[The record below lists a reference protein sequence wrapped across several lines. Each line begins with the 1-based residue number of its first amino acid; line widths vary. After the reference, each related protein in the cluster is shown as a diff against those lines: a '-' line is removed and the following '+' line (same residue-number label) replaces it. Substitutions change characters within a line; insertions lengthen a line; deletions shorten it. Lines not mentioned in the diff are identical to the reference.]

1 MPITFD
7 HAQSSIAQL
16 VKHFHT
22 NLALFHAP
30 TYKEAQA
37 RQEFIDRMFVYLGWD
52 VYNEERAAPQYREV
66 EVEPTQDVEG
76 EKRAPDYVFRI
87 GSERKFFVEA
97 KKPGVSIKSDAR
109 PAYQVRRYAWSAK
122 LPLSLLTDFEEL
134 AVYDCRTRPSAKD
147 QPSVARINFYTFEQ
161 YPDRWREIWD
171 VFSREAVRGG
181 SFDQYVEQAKGKR
194 GTATVDAEFLKEIEG
209 WREALARNLALRNP
223 QLSIDELND
232 AVQRTI
238 DRIIFLRMAEDRGI
252 EAADRLRQLILT
264 PGPSPIVGEGNIYAG
279 LLHLFQQADAKYNS
293 GLFDF
298 AADRLTGQLIVDD
311 KVLKPI
317 IADLYYPNPYEFSV
331 MPAEILGNVYEQFL
345 GKVIRLTASHQAKVE
360 EKPEVK
366 KAGGV
371 YYTPAYIVDYIVK
384 QTVGQQIEGKTPR
397 QLETVRVLDM
407 ACGSGSFLLGAY
419 QFLLDYYLK
428 WYLEHEPQKHP
439 KALTKIGDAW
449 RLTTAERKRILLA
462 HIYGVD
468 IDRQA
473 VEVTKLSLLLK
484 VLEGENEQSLQMEL
498 FARERALPNLDRN
511 IKCGNSLIGPDY
523 FDGQLLPDPEE
534 YRRVNPFDW
543 QSEFPQVFD
552 PLPSPPPSNEKQ
564 MRSTG
569 EGAVTPPPVRYA
581 SHRTGGGWE
590 GGFDCIIGNPPYIRI
605 QTMKEWAPLEVEA
618 YKQLYTSA
626 SAGNYDI
633 YVVFVEKALSLLNQH
648 GKLGYILPHKFFNAQ
663 YGATLRGLIAQG
675 QHLSHVV
682 HFGDQQVFAGATTYT
697 CLMFLD
703 KAKAETCHFVKAA
716 DLAAWRTSGAA
727 QAGDIPAERITAAEW
742 NFTFGADAMLFE
754 RLEQMP
760 TKLGDIA
767 ERMAQGIRTSA
778 NEVYVLDLV
787 SEEAKFI
794 TAYSKQL
801 DREVSLERTAVSLF
815 LQGKEIKPYDI
826 RYSGKVVII
835 PYRYEDGKVR
845 FITEPE
851 MRRTFPRTLVYLAEN
866 KSYLQNR
873 EHGRMHG
880 ADWYAYVYP
889 KNIDV
894 MQSAKILVPDI
905 ADRASFAIDDSG
917 RYAFTSGYGITLKPD
932 VPESAKYILG
942 LLNSN
947 TLDFYLKRISTT
959 MRGGFFRYFTQ
970 FLTQLPIR
978 PIDFA
983 NAADKARHD
992 RLVALVDKMLALHR
1006 QLPAAHTA
1014 HDRDLIQRQIDATD
1028 RAIDALVYELYGLTA
1043 EEIRIVEGK

>member
-1 MPITFD
+1 MSLTFNL
-7 HAQSSIAQL
+7 AQTSINQL
-16 VKHFHT
+16 VKHFQT
-22 NLALFHAP
+22 NLALFRAP

-66 EVEPTQDVEG
+66 EVEPSQDVEG

-97 KKPGVSIKSDAR
+97 KKPGVLIKSDAR

-134 AVYDCRTRPSAKD
+134 AVYDCRTRPFAKD
-147 QPSVARINFYTFEQ
+147 QPSVARINFYTFDQ
-161 YPDRWREIWD
+161 YPDRWREIWE

-209 WREALARNLALRNP
+209 WREALARNLALRNAW
-223 QLSIDELND
+223 LSIDELND

-252 EAADRLRQLILT
+252 EATDRLK
-264 PGPSPIVGEGNIYAG
+264 SAAEHNNIYAE
-279 LLHLFQQADAKYNS
+279 LLRLFQQADAKYNS

-298 AADRLTGQLIVDD
+298 AADQLTAKLSIDD

-345 GKVIRLTASHQAKVE
+345 GKVIRLTAAHQAKVE

-384 QTVGQQIEGKTPR
+384 QTVGKVIDGKSPR
-397 QLETVRVLDM
+397 QLESVRVLDM

-439 KALTKIGDAW
+439 KAVTKIGEAW

-523 FDGQLLPDPEE
+523 FDGQLMPDPEE

-543 QSEFPQVFD
+543 RSEFPQVFG
-552 PLPSPPPSNEKQ
+552 PPSNSPRSPKA
-564 MRSTG
+564 RTGGAPAPSPVDSFSSTG
-569 EGAVTPPPVRYA
+569 EGW
-581 SHRTGGGWE
+581 GGGQ
-590 GGFDCIIGNPPYIRI
+590 GFDVIIGNPPYIRI

-618 YKQLYTSA
+618 YKQLCTSA

-663 YGATLRGLIAQG
+663 YGAALRGLIAQG

-716 DLAAWRTSGAA
+716 DLAAWRISDTA

-742 NFTFGADAMLFE
+742 NFATGEGAALFE
-754 RLEQMP
+754 RLSKMKPQ
-760 TKLGDIA
+760 LGDLARIFQGLVTGA
-767 ERMAQGIRTSA
+767 DKVFVLAQSEHAKKSLVEVVDQEGTSWM
-778 NEVYVLDLV
+778 
-787 SEEAKFI
+787 
-794 TAYSKQL
+794 
-801 DREVSLERTAVSLF
+801 LERYILKPFIYGSTVATYERPSMKHWIVF
-815 LQGKEIKPYDI
+815 PYDVQG
-826 RYSGKVVII
+826 GKATLI
-835 PYRYEDGKVR
+835 PAKTMAADYPRAWEYLKHYGQALRGREGGKWNH
-845 FITEPE
+845 E
-851 MRRTFPRTLVYLAEN
+851 
-866 KSYLQNR
+866 Q
-873 EHGRMHG
+873 
-880 ADWYAYVYP
+880 WYAFGRTQNLTQMNDP
-889 KNIDV
+889 KLIV
-894 MQSAKILVPDI
+894 QVISPY
-905 ADRASFAIDDSG
+905 G
-917 RYAFTSGYGITLKPD
+917 RYAYDETGIYFTGGGNGPYYGVRWLASD
-932 VPESAKYILG
+932 NAESLHYLQAVLSSR
-942 LLNSN
+942 LL
-947 TLDFYLKRISTT
+947 DWYLRRVSSPF
-959 MRGGFFRYFTQ
+959 RGGYWSYGKRFIE
-970 FLTQLPIR
+970 QLPIR
-978 PIDFA
+978 TIDFTD
-983 NAADKARHD
+983 AADKTRHD
-992 RLVALVDKMLALHR
+992 RMVALVDKMLALHQ

-1028 RAIDALVYELYGLTA
+1028 RAIDALVYELYGLTE
-1043 EEIRIVEGK
+1043 EEIKIVEE

>member
-7 HAQSSIAQL
+7 RAQTSIAQL
-16 VKHFHT
+16 AAHFKT
-22 NLALFHAP
+22 NQALYHAP

-37 RQEFIDRMFVYLGWD
+37 RQEFIDQMFVYLGWD

-66 EVEPTQDVEG
+66 EVEPTQEIEG
-76 EKRAPDYVFRI
+76 EKKAPDYVFRI
-87 GSERKFFVEA
+87 GAERKFFVEA
-97 KKPGVSIKSDAR
+97 KKPGVSIKSDAK

-134 AVYDCRTRPSAKD
+134 AVYDCRTRPFDKD
-147 QPSVARINFYTFEQ
+147 QASVARINFYTFDE
-161 YPDRWREIWD
+161 YPDRWKEIWD

-181 SFDQYVEQAKGKR
+181 SFDQYMEHVKGKR

-209 WREALARNLALRNP
+209 WRDALARNLALRNP
-223 QLSIDELND
+223 KLSIDELND

-252 EAADRLRQLILT
+252 EAPDRLLALT
-264 PGPSPIVGEGNIYAG
+264 GSPKGYSAKGQGEGESIYAQ

-298 AADRLTGQLIVDD
+298 AADQLTGQLSIDD

-345 GKVIRLTASHQAKVE
+345 GKVIRLTAAHQAKVE

-397 QLETVRVLDM
+397 QLESVRVLDM

-428 WYLEHEPQKHP
+428 WYLEHEPQKHS
-439 KALTKIGDAW
+439 KAVTKIGDAW

-523 FDGQLLPDPEE
+523 FGNQLMSDPEE

-543 QSEFPQVFD
+543 QSEFPD
-552 PLPSPPPSNEKQ
+552 
-564 MRSTG
+564 
-569 EGAVTPPPVRYA
+569 AVKA
-581 SHRTGGGWE
+581 
-590 GGFDCIIGNPPYIRI
+590 GGFDCIIGNPPYGFHQIHD
-605 QTMKEWAPLEVEA
+605 E
-618 YKQLYTSA
+618 S
-626 SAGNYDI
+626 
-633 YVVFVEKALSLLNQH
+633 
-648 GKLGYILPHKFFNAQ
+648 
-663 YGATLRGLIAQG
+663 
-675 QHLSHVV
+675 
-682 HFGDQQVFAGATTYT
+682 
-697 CLMFLD
+697 
-703 KAKAETCHFVKAA
+703 
-716 DLAAWRTSGAA
+716 
-727 QAGDIPAERITAAEW
+727 
-742 NFTFGADAMLFE
+742 
-754 RLEQMP
+754 
-760 TKLGDIA
+760 
-767 ERMAQGIRTSA
+767 
-778 NEVYVLDLV
+778 
-787 SEEAKFI
+787 
-794 TAYSKQL
+794 
-801 DREVSLERTAVSLF
+801 
-815 LQGKEIKPYDI
+815 IKPYFKQH
-826 RYSGKVVII
+826 YAAAQGSFEH
-835 PYRYEDGKVR
+835 YFLFYERTLTLLKKDGLHG
-845 FITEPE
+845 FITPVTWLTIPSARSLRKFILGGFSIQEISWLPE
-851 MRRTFPRTLVYLAEN
+851 MVFRNAQVNTLISIIKRSEPNEVTIRIYDTLGFQKPPMQERVNRQQSFNDSDYYIGIFEN
-866 KSYLQNR
+866 KSEER
-873 EHGRMHG
+873 
-880 ADWYAYVYP
+880 V
-889 KNIDV
+889 IT
-894 MQSAKILVPDI
+894 KIVTVSRPLGD
-905 ADRASFAIDDSG
+905 FA
-917 RYAFTSGYGITLKPD
+917 RPCSGYNPYEVGKGQDPNGGLQTANTVRTKPYHSEKKLNKDWKPEIIGRNLSRYSVD
-932 VPESAKYILG
+932 VTGKRWIKYGSWLAAQRDP
-942 LLNSN
+942 SN
-947 TLDFYLKRISTT
+947 FTGKRILIQEIT
-959 MRGGFFRYFTQ
+959 GGQDRRIIAAYFDGELYHSRDVIPIKIENDLPNPLYLLAIINSKLITWYHHKRNPKAQ
-970 FLTQLPIR
+970 KGLFPKVLVSDVSKLPIR
-978 PIDFA
+978 TIDFTDA
-983 NAADKARHD
+983 QDKARHD
-992 RLVALVDKMLALHR
+992 RMVALVEKMLALHQ

-1043 EEIRIVEGK
+1043 EEIKIVEGTA